1 MMSILFPHLCE
12 DVEFLVPLE
21 EDTDVEMRDFS
32 AILSTASASAGAGT
46 SASSYPTSPPSRSN
60 RHFHE
65 NAVAGPSRL
74 G

>member
-12 DVEFLVPLE
+12 DVEFLVPPE
-21 EDTDVEMRDFS
+21 EENDVEMRDF
-32 AILSTASASAGAGT
+32 LDVPTSASARVGDA
-46 SASSYPTSPPSRSN
+46 SASSYATSLPSRSN
-60 RHFHE
+60 RRVYE

>member
-12 DVEFLVPLE
+12 DVEFLVPS
-21 EDTDVEMRDFS
+21 EDEDDVEMSDF
-32 AILSTASASAGAGT
+32 LGAPPVGA
-46 SASSYPTSPPSRSN
+46 SASSYAPSPTSRNNRSI
-60 RHFHE
+60 HE